1 MNIYFAGSIRGGRS
15 DKEAYLKII
24 NKLSGHGKV
33 LTEHIGDQTLTDQGE
48 IDKTDD
54 YIFKRDTE
62 WIKQADVVV
71 AEVTAPSLGVGLELA
86 LAEKMNKKV
95 LCLYRKIEGARLSA
109 MVAGNDYFQKQQ
121 YENVDD
127 LDFFFDGFFKK
138 P

>member
-1 MNIYFAGSIRGGRS
+1 
-15 DKEAYLKII
+15 
-24 NKLSGHGKV
+24 
-33 LTEHIGDQTLTDQGE
+33 
-48 IDKTDD
+48 
-54 YIFKRDTE
+54 
-62 WIKQADVVV
+62 
-71 AEVTAPSLGVGLELA
+71 VGLELA